1 MLPIETKLWGSNA
14 GVFVEAPCTV
24 LLRNAQAIAAVCK
37 LEVGFRPCRASSAIV
52 FLGPYPHKPRNGFST
67 GAYTREILAEEAETA
82 HFSEQD
88 ASTDSFRAERW
99 SVENADEIAFEDSRQ
114 SQSPLVFVKDV
125 YKDDNDVVHTDSL
138 TTELQNT
145 TDTRVREISLRLD
158 AFDMQRD
165 YRGHSLRPLL
175 DVDTPPQP
183 FRSKAGKRQNVPRK
197 ARQMILTLRDLPIEE
212 FAPALKKFRSI
223 NPDRADWLYVLRYFK
238 EKEDKSMLLEVF
250 NFVLLQPAFKASAR
264 DYTNLIRVFVQ
275 LKNHEAVEQTLKV
288 MVAREIF
295 PDLVTFTVVI
305 GMYGKLRNLDMVK
318 RKFDEL
324 KLYPLVPDTI
334 TYCAVIEAYCQLG
347 YAAEAESFLETME
360 RADLP
365 LKIEI
370 FISLIRGY
378 GNIGLVKDAERVF
391 QLMQAKLLYPERR
404 SYSVL
409 MDAYTKDEDVRH
421 AIEVF
426 NNMVAV
432 GIEPTDTS
440 LARLLIACE
449 KENMLSEALGIVET
463 LESKS
468 FKFGTNM
475 LISLR
480 GWLAKLRLDKDV
492 EQMSLEVEK
501 RLQRKAYAAKK
512 WSSKASVPASY
523 SI

>member
-14 GVFVEAPCTV
+14 SVFVEALCTV
-24 LLRNAQAIAAVCK
+24 RLRNAQAIAAACK

-52 FLGPYPHKPRNGFST
+52 CLGPYNHKARNGFST
-67 GAYTREILAEEAETA
+67 GAYTQEILAEEAETA
-82 HFSEQD
+82 HSCEQD
-88 ASTDSFRAERW
+88 ASTDSPRAERS
-99 SVENADEIAFEDSRQ
+99 SVDICKEENADEITFGGSQQ
-114 SQSPLVFVKDV
+114 SQSPLVSVKDV

-138 TTELQNT
+138 TTELRNT
-145 TDTRVREISLRLD
+145 TDTRPREISLRLD
-158 AFDMQRD
+158 ALDMQRD

-197 ARQMILTLRDLPIEE
+197 ARQMILTLRDLPVEE
-212 FAPALKKFRSI
+212 FATALKKFRSI
-223 NPDRADWLYVLRYFK
+223 NPDRADWLYVLRYFR

-264 DYTNLIRVFVQ
+264 DYTNLIRIFVQ
-275 LKNHEAVEQTLKV
+275 LKNHEAVEDTLKV
-288 MVAREIF
+288 MLAREVF
-295 PDLVTFTVVI
+295 PDLVTFTVLI
-305 GMYGKLRNLDMVK
+305 GMYGKLGNLDMVK

-324 KLYPLVPDTI
+324 KLYRLVPDTI

-347 YAAEAESFLETME
+347 YAAEAELFLETME

-449 KENMLSEALGIVET
+449 KKDMLW
-463 LESKS
+463 
-468 FKFGTNM
+468 
-475 LISLR
+475 R
-480 GWLAKLRLDKDV
+480 
-492 EQMSLEVEK
+492 
-501 RLQRKAYAAKK
+501 
-512 WSSKASVPASY
+512 
-523 SI
+523 